1 MPDKRITQ
9 LNPLSNPAGED
20 LFAVVDVDAQETKK
34 TTFADLTGSLQQQGA
49 VAYGLFN
56 QTASF
61 TPISASVAKT
71 SIINGGVGTLSVPAN
86 GFKVGDAFQL
96 VAEGT
101 CNFNNNDTLDIHV
114 ESDGTALTDSGP
126 FTIANATNKR
136 WKLDINFSIHAI
148 GAAGSAKIVS
158 AGTFMYTKDAATTFE
173 GVNFG
178 TENSSSFDTTI
189 DNTLEVTGQFSS
201 NLNVL
206 TTRIFTLHKIY

>member
-20 LFAVVDVDAQETKK
+20 LFAVVDIDAQETKK

-61 TPISASVAKT
+61 TPISASTAET

-86 GFKVGDAFQL
+86 GFRVGDAYQL
-96 VAEGT
+96 VVEGT
-101 CNFNNNDTLDIHV
+101 CTFNNNDTLDIKV
-114 ESDGTALTDSGP
+114 KTDGDILTDTGA
-126 FTIANATNKR
+126 FTIAGATNKR
-136 WKLDINFSIHAI
+136 WKLDINFSIHNT
-148 GAAGSAKIVS
+148 GSAGEAIIVS
-158 AGTFMYTKDAATTFE
+158 AGTFMYTKNAATTFE

-178 TENSSSFDTTI
+178 TENSSSFDTTV
-189 DNTLEVTGQFSS
+189 DNTLELTVQFSS

>member
-20 LFAVVDVDAQETKK
+20 LFAVVDIDAQETKK

-56 QTASF
+56 QTSSF
-61 TPISASVAKT
+61 TPISKSVAET

-86 GFKVGDAFQL
+86 GFRVGDAYQL
-96 VAEGT
+96 VVEGT
-101 CNFNNNDTLDIHV
+101 CTFNNNDTLDIKV
-114 ESDGTALTDSGP
+114 KTDGDILTDTGA
-126 FTIANATNKR
+126 FTIAGATNKR
-136 WKLDINFSIHAI
+136 WKLDINFSIHNT
-148 GAAGSAKIVS
+148 GSAGEAIIVS
-158 AGTFMYTKDAATTFE
+158 AGTFMYTKNAATTFE

-178 TENSSSFDTTI
+178 TENSSSFDTTV
-189 DNTLEVTGQFSS
+189 DNTLELTVQFSS